1 MWNHLMLTLIVQGVM
16 PETEAAEK
24 VMAYFSPA
32 ALVVFMVAL
41 AVMINPSNVTTPCM
55 QQLEMYRAGMMA
67 HKGAMLLQYRGN
79 DVTGIPIKIC
89 MLADLLSKQMLH
101 LTKRYAQD
109 KARCHVNKDNL

>member
-24 VMAYFSPA
+24 VMAYFRPA

-55 QQLEMYRAGMMA
+55 QHLEMYRAGMMS
-67 HKGAMLLQYRGN
+67 HGCAMLLQHRAKGI
-79 DVTGIPIKIC
+79 TGAPLPIC
-89 MLADLLSKQMLH
+89 TCLWM
-101 LTKRYAQD
+101 
-109 KARCHVNKDNL
+109 C